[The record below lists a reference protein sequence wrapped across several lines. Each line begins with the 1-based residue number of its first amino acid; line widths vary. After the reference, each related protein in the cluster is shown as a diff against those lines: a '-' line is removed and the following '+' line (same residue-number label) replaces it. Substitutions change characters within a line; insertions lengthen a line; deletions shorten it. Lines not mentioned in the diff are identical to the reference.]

1 PHLSSASSTH
11 PAIPTLPLHDA
22 LPIYGWRWIDYADS
36 PESEERDHMRR
47 SIQAIERACGRRPVG
62 WYTGRVSE
70 NTRRLVVEEGGF
82 LYDSDSY
89 ADELPYWL
97 EVAGRDHLVI
107 PYVLDAN

>member
-82 LYDSDSY
+82 LYEIGRATRLNSSHQIISY
-89 ADELPYWL
+89 AVFCLKKK
-97 EVAGRDHLVI
+97 
-107 PYVLDAN
+107 